1 MSVDSCTYYS
11 RGKSGT
17 RSLAERQCVY
27 MYCPLYDE
35 WLLFVYLCVCFIS
48 PLLLFD
54 CVRLYRI
61 AGKYNIMIFS
71 PRLVIADFDNLYNC
85 ISCMF
90 YLVECSFSRI
100 YKFIIIFLLPQRRAA
115 LQQRLSGDITDQDR
129 RQLQEELEEVE
140 GEIKECV
147 SGIQDCEG
155 RIHLFEF
162 SIAMTRGQGQERQ
175 RKEGEGSKE
184 LYSTVSVDAH
194 SCNHSYL

>member
-1 MSVDSCTYYS
+1 
-11 RGKSGT
+11 
-17 RSLAERQCVY
+17 

-48 PLLLFD
+48 PLSLFD

-61 AGKYNIMIFS
+61 AGKYNIMICSLYLF
-71 PRLVIADFDNLYNC
+71 RLILYFDNLYIC
-85 ISCMF
+85 ISCVF
-90 YLVECSFSRI
+90 YLVEYFFSRI
-100 YKFIIIFLLPQRRAA
+100 IYSLLPQRRAA

-129 RQLQEELEEVE
+129 RQLQRELEEVE
-140 GEIKECV
+140 GKIKECV
-147 SGIQDCEG
+147 SGIQACEG
-155 RIHLFEF
+155 NIHSNEKL
-162 SIAMTRGQGQERQ
+162 IAKIRVRAEERQ

>member
-61 AGKYNIMIFS
+61 AGKYDILICS
-71 PRLVIADFDNLYNC
+71 PNLFRLVVADFYILMICTFC
-85 ISCMF
+85 IS
-90 YLVECSFSRI
+90 
-100 YKFIIIFLLPQRRAA
+100 
-115 LQQRLSGDITDQDR
+115 
-129 RQLQEELEEVE
+129 
-140 GEIKECV
+140 
-147 SGIQDCEG
+147 
-155 RIHLFEF
+155 
-162 SIAMTRGQGQERQ
+162 
-175 RKEGEGSKE
+175 
-184 LYSTVSVDAH
+184 
-194 SCNHSYL
+194 